1 VGLFSAAS
9 AVSLMRSG
17 AARVG
22 SAASTSSLAIKRQ
35 HGQFTFRRRFAE
47 NFFIIVPAM
56 LSDSSRTSDV
66 KPFRFRNFQPRNDYL
81 DALVRDCNFHD
92 TTRRT
97 FATQP
102 RASARALLQFQ

>member
-1 VGLFSAAS
+1 VDLFSGS
-9 AVSLMRSG
+9 AGCIAEAFRYRQSRQRCFDEQPRCQKGSTDNLRSG
-17 AARVG
+17 IG
-22 SAASTSSLAIKRQ
+22 SPRT
-35 HGQFTFRRRFAE
+35 
-47 NFFIIVPAM
+47 FIIVPAM

-66 KPFRFRNFQPRNDYL
+66 NPFRFRNFQPRNDYL

-92 TTRRT
+92 TTRRI